1 MKALS
6 QKQMLK
12 IKTNNTEFEFDE
24 ISKTLNGDLVNAD
37 VSKIDETTY
46 HILIDN
52 KSYTVELLEKSENSK
67 HQIILVNGQKNQIEI
82 KDKFDLLLENL
93 GMNNLTKSKINVLKA
108 PMPGLVLKILIAE
121 GQEIKKGDGLIV
133 LEAMKMENI
142 IKSSGDC
149 TIKKINVVVKQAV
162 EKNHVLMEF
171 E

>member
-1 MKALS
+1 
-6 QKQMLK
+6 
-12 IKTNNTEFEFDE
+12 
-24 ISKTLNGDLVNAD
+24 
-37 VSKIDETTY
+37 
-46 HILIDN
+46 
-52 KSYTVELLEKSENSK
+52 
-67 HQIILVNGQKNQIEI
+67 
-82 KDKFDLLLENL
+82 
-93 GMNNLTKSKINVLKA
+93 MNNLTKSKINVLKA

-162 EKNHVLMEF
+162 EKNQVLMEF